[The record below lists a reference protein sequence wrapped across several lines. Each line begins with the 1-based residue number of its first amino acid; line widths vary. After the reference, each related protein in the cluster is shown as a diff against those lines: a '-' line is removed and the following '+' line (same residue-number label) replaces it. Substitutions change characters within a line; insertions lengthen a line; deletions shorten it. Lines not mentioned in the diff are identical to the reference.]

1 MRDLLLRIGIP
12 ERERAEPR
20 EHRVIVVEHLRVR
33 HVLTILP
40 PRRGAGPVDRKV
52 RGFGKPRQRPR
63 DRASASARVSS

>member
-40 PRRGAGPVDRKV
+40 PRRGDPNPDEDDPRV
-52 RGFGKPRQRPR
+52 RP
-63 DRASASARVSS
+63 AAV